1 MQRARCKT
9 SLINKLDDLEYLLYI
24 ISYHSAPTLDG
35 IKPSS
40 LITFKE
46 GQRDLLSIWEKNK
59 ELVCSFLK
67 LKYYELNSTDRSKL
81 VLFYDEDLLKQTIGD
96 KNISK
101 FLKTLGYTTNDLND
115 CFNTLEQK
123 IKVKFPHEI
132 GVFLGYPLDDVYE
145 FMYNENK
152 TCLYV
157 GYWKV
162 FTNLKKSLKTFE
174 KYRVSQNKIVNYL
187 SDGVNPKTYLSYT
200 M

>member
-9 SLINKLDDLEYLLYI
+9 SLINKLSDLEYLLYI

-40 LITFKE
+40 LINFKD
-46 GQRDLLSIWEKNK
+46 GKRDLLSIWNKNK
-59 ELVCSFLK
+59 ELVCKFLR
-67 LKYYELNSTDRSKL
+67 LKYYELNSTSNSTL
-81 VLFYDEDLLKQTIGD
+81 VLFYDEVLLKETLSDID
-96 KNISK
+96 NSEFLIS
-101 FLKTLGYTTNDLND
+101 LGYDTHDLNLSFAFLSEKMAID
-115 CFNTLEQK
+115 
-123 IKVKFPHEI
+123 FPHEI
-132 GVFLGYPLDDVYE
+132 GIFLGYPLEDVYE
-145 FMYNENK
+145 FMYNENR

-162 FTNLKKSLKTFE
+162 FSNLKESLKTFE

-200 M
+200 I